1 MNKFLVSKK
10 DARIIV
16 LQRIELA
23 GPILKNIRKIFGRYL
38 FTNFFLKFFLNSS
51 KIGKKYFD
59 IMNYEYQSISEK
71 INQSDNNVLSIGA
84 GIGGLE
90 LIINKNFSN
99 KKYYL
104 IERNYISKKVRY
116 GWGGLENTEA
126 YNNLTLQKKFLINN
140 GINENQINI
149 FDYDK
154 DSFPII
160 KFDLIISLLSLD
172 YHYDFDIYKEYLKK
186 VSNEETKIIF
196 DTIRSDYFKNVF
208 KSVEVLRTD
217 QTTIHK
223 SKRII
228 CKGFI

>member
-1 MNKFLVSKK
+1 MNKFLISKK

-23 GPILKNIRKIFGRYL
+23 GPILKKIRKILGRYL

-51 KIGKKYFD
+51 EIGKKYFD
-59 IMNYEYQSISEK
+59 VMNYEYQSISEK
-71 INQSDNNVLSIGA
+71 INQSDNNILSIGA

-126 YNNLTLQKKFLINN
+126 YNDLILQKKFLINN
-140 GINENQINI
+140 GMNDKQINI

-160 KFDLIISLLSLD
+160 KFDLIISLYSLD